1 MDDCDLS
8 TYSLL
13 PNAALVVWL
22 GYKAVRCLVEI
33 GLKAKA
39 K

>member
-8 TYSLL
+8 TCHSIL
-13 PNAALVVWL
+13 NAALVVWL
-22 GYKAVRCLVEI
+22 GYKAVRRLVEI
-33 GLKAKA
+33 GLNAK